1 VSRPCTGDGRGQSL
15 VEFALILP
23 VLCYLLLG
31 AVDFARV
38 ASVQQRLEQGVHL
51 ATLRLMKDA
60 SYQASTYDVTS
71 TLSRFVQQASGLPVG
86 TVTAI
91 THYSTDANGDDQVV
105 VTAQYGY
112 PLLLPGLQGVRTGR
126 LSDGKLQ
133 ITVQA
138 AGLATTSVPTLTAS
152 FNGNP
157 KNSGN
162 GHSSHID
169 VQVTTPSD
177 ATTAPSSLML
187 VCHLENNQYQQ
198 WSSDTHAGSCAS
210 FTVDH
215 HSSPSPDDSPT
226 TIYTATLVQNDGI
239 ASPPVTC
246 TVGATC

>member
-1 VSRPCTGDGRGQSL
+1 
-15 VEFALILP
+15 
-23 VLCYLLLG
+23 
-31 AVDFARV
+31 
-38 ASVQQRLEQGVHL
+38 
-51 ATLRLMKDA
+51 
-60 SYQASTYDVTS
+60 
-71 TLSRFVQQASGLPVG
+71 VG

-169 VQVTTPSD
+169 VQVTTPQTRPPRLQASCLS
-177 ATTAPSSLML
+177 ATSKTINI
-187 VCHLENNQYQQ
+187 NNGHR
-198 WSSDTHAGSCAS
+198 TRTPVVARR
-210 FTVDH
+210 
-215 HSSPSPDDSPT
+215 SPSIIT
-226 TIYTATLVQNDGI
+226 HHRRQTIRPRRSILPRSSRMMALPRRQ
-239 ASPPVTC
+239 
-246 TVGATC
+246 